1 MEKTY
6 TIVINNELYHH
17 GILGQKWGV
26 RRYQYEDG
34 TLTATGKERYSVK
47 TSDGQVKGKHSIGF
61 LNSVNRERNKKS
73 ENIYKMDV
81 ANAGAQYKVGSTN
94 YTKAVSAAQLS
105 KAARDEQNRQKHVE
119 ETNKNLKGSSLM
131 GIAVPMIA
139 KTSVATAL
147 IKKGLL
153 DPLNTRKDAKS
164 FIRPRTPAELAD
176 ISAKSKISLPLT
188 IIGGL
193 YAADAII
200 SSASKIGDRYIKK
213 IKQDKL

>member
-6 TIVINNELYHH
+6 TIVIGNELYHH

-34 TLTATGKERYSVK
+34 KLTATGKERYSVK
-47 TSDGQVKGKHSIGF
+47 TSDGKVKGKHSIGF

-81 ANAGAQYKVGSTN
+81 AKAGAQYKIGSTN

-139 KTSVATAL
+139 KTSVAAAL
-147 IKKGLL
+147 IKKGLGNPVGIKTPG
-153 DPLNTRKDAKS
+153 DSKTY
-164 FIRPRTPAELAD
+164 IRST
-176 ISAKSKISLPLT
+176 SKISLPLT

-193 YAADAII
+193 YAADTII
-200 SSASKIGDRYIKK
+200 SSAAKIGDRYIKK